1 MRGLRLDDI
10 ARFKW
15 HFLKQIDDNEYISV
29 LKQELEN
36 AIREAT
42 IKAIGCLDGRGC
54 YHVK

>member
-1 MRGLRLDDI
+1 MIRGLRLDDI

-15 HFLKQIDDNEYISV
+15 HFLKQIDISV

-42 IKAIGCLDGRGC
+42 IKAIGCLDGRG
-54 YHVK
+54 YRHVK